1 MCFADKRFARADKR
15 EKLPLWI
22 RNFLNDADCNLS
34 IEEAIQKS
42 KRWLRQMA
50 QPLTHKEQLGISL
63 LTLDLLKELQINDK
77 QEIIRK

>member
-22 RNFLNDADCNLS
+22 RNFLNDCDCNLS
-34 IEEAIQKS
+34 VEEAIQKS
-42 KRWLRQMA
+42 KRWLKQMA
-50 QPLTHKEQLGISL
+50 QPLTHKDQLGVSL
-63 LTLDLLKELQINDK
+63 LTLELLEELQQSDR